1 MNYLRNNISSSGY
14 ILFGYANTTDPEPVN
29 NLFEKYTSYTIKI
42 KEFYKGIENN
52 LFCYEFVNLEITQ
65 IPSSTYFTVKTSTNK
80 ILKKG
85 SKINLNDEITW

>member
-42 KEFYKGIENN
+42 KEFY
-52 LFCYEFVNLEITQ
+52 
-65 IPSSTYFTVKTSTNK
+65 NK
-80 ILKKG
+80 
-85 SKINLNDEITW
+85 KINPNFLRIYFEFLY